1 VSAPVY
7 PPVKP
12 NRRDGSGQ
20 FTGKTDW
27 KAFFKKTIVIVFLF
41 SLAVHVLLLIGFG
54 GVTLFKGRVGGVP
67 FSAESLPS
75 ETAQTPPA
83 PPDEEMV
90 QEEKTADPNLMDE
103 APAAEESA
111 PPLEMMTVPGGASWA
126 PAIPKD
132 MKTSLTGSVGGTGM
146 GTGTGTGKGIVRTA
160 GLKLF
165 GVEVKAK
172 KLGVIMDISKS
183 MQKYLPQLT
192 TEIFEKFPDADVIFT
207 NGGGMVDWA
216 EALKK
221 FNDDVEEKR
230 KRAKESNKDFIG
242 PTKLEKPA
250 LARFSGSG
258 ASDWVPVRGSKIN
271 HDSYRGIKEDYPEL
285 YEKLKNRGNTWF
297 ISSYQDANGVYLAFQ
312 ELIHRKVEAI
322 YWFTDFQCPVEGQE
336 ADKVAVAIAEN
347 QIEVILHSPS
357 GLPKPSSLKQVE
369 PWAMRIQAKLVPNKF

>member
-1 VSAPVY
+1 MSAPVY

-12 NRRDGSGQ
+12 SRRDGSGR
-20 FTGKTDW
+20 FAGKTDW

-41 SLAVHVLLLIGFG
+41 SIAVHLLLLVGFG
-54 GVTLFKGRVGGVP
+54 GVTLFKGRLGGVP

-75 ETAQTPPA
+75 ETVQTPAA
-83 PPDEEMV
+83 PPEEDMV

-103 APAAEESA
+103 APAAEDST

-132 MKTSLTGSVGGTGM
+132 MKTSLTGSVGGTGT
-146 GTGTGTGKGIVRTA
+146 GTGTGTGKGRTT

-192 TEIFEKFPDADVIFT
+192 AEIFEKFPDADVIFT

-216 EALKK
+216 EALKR

-230 KRAKESNKDFIG
+230 KKAKESNKDFFG

-250 LARFSGSG
+250 LTRFSGSG

-336 ADKVAVAIAEN
+336 ADKVAVAIEEN